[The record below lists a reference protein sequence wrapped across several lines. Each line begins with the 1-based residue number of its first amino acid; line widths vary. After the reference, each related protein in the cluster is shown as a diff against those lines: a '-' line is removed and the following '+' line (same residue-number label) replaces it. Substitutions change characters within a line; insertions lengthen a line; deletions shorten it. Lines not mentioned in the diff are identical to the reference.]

1 MSPVA
6 DDPTTK
12 PCHDGRIYSLRMSGE
27 HVYTHPPDC
36 TCHGT
41 GRVPMDTGE
50 LLEALARA
58 VAPAVFSFSVFEH
71 ENGQVYGSAMLQS
84 PSPIYEALSAAL
96 WAVTP

>member
-1 MSPVA
+1 VT

-12 PCHDGRIYSLRMSGE
+12 PCPECGGRGYDRISDDGAFDKRECYECNAS
-27 HVYTHPPDC
+27 
-36 TCHGT
+36 